1 MESTAGRGRIERQK
15 SVSVDPLLMRG
26 DYVALQPIDRSQK
39 STKATPEAAKTG
51 SLRRRAANADDA
63 RPTTGSR
70 LATRRLSG
78 TACDFDDDSASPLR
92 SRYIRWPPS
101 PPTRSASAGD
111 FCARNL
117 RIDVADCPS
126 EAGGCRLPGTRDSKA
141 LKNLFVLGGSVMCW
155 LTAFSSIQSLQSTL
169 NHRRTLGVASLA
181 TLYSAAVVSCFY
193 APPIIRR
200 LSAKW
205 TIVAS
210 YAVHLTFVF
219 RFSSVSATVYFRLRS
234 VIASY
239 AVHLSYVA
247 ANFDETGSLLVPGAL
262 AAGALTGPLWTAQST
277 YLTTLALGDRRES
290 VAGAEASVARFNG
303 LFGALMQTSQIW
315 GNLLSSIVLSAHNET
330 FHLFGQPVAAGSSGD
345 TVRRT
350 GNASS
355 RCAPRYFS
363 IQSIIYWFSF
373 TLSRQL

>member
-1 MESTAGRGRIERQK
+1 MESTAGRGRVDRQK

-210 YAVHLTFVF
+210 YAVHL
-219 RFSSVSATVYFRLRS
+219 
-234 VIASY
+234 
-239 AVHLSYVA
+239 SYVA

-345 TVRRT
+345 TARRT

-363 IQSIIYWFSF
+363 IQSIYWFSF
-373 TLSRQL
+373 MLSRQL